1 MDKPKITS
9 YRELLAEEERLKLL
23 LQSRRQQV
31 RSDLHAIHTELQ
43 PVIRAGTTVKKFL
56 ARRGTTAA
64 ANLGI
69 RLVVDGLIKRS
80 LLARSGWL
88 MRTVVPVLLK
98 NYASNITAE
107 PDKLVMKIRKVFG
120 MDGKAVRQE

>member
-1 MDKPKITS
+1 
-9 YRELLAEEERLKLL
+9 LLAEEERLKQL
-23 LQSRRQQV
+23 LQSQRQQV
-31 RSDLHAIHTELQ
+31 RSDLQAIHTELQ
-43 PVIRAGTTVKKFL
+43 PVIRAGNTIKRFL

-69 RLVVDGLIKRS
+69 RLVVDELIKRS

-88 MRTVVPVLLK
+88 MRSVVPVLLK
-98 NYASNITAE
+98 NYASHITAE

-120 MDGKAVRQE
+120 INGKSLRQE